1 MAKNITPRATDY
13 AQWYVDV
20 VREAKL
26 ADYAPVKGCMVI
38 RPNGYAIWEAI
49 QQQLDRMFKDTGHVN
64 AYFPLLIPQSF
75 LEKEAEHVEG
85 FALECALVTHSGL
98 ERVEGEAHLR
108 PKGKLE
114 EAYVIRPT
122 SETVIWAMYKNWIQS
137 YRDLP
142 LLINQWANVYRWE
155 LRTRLFLRT
164 AEFLWQE
171 GHTAHA
177 TAKEAREETLRM
189 LGVYRTFAE
198 DYMAM
203 PVIAGEKS
211 EGQKFP
217 GAVSTYAIEAMM
229 QDRKALQAGTS
240 HFLGQNFARAFDVTF
255 QNEKNELDYVWATSW
270 GVSTRLVGALVMIHA
285 DDDGMVIPPRLAQWP
300 VYAVPIYRSA
310 AEREQVVGALR
321 RLLDDLRRQHDLRA
335 VLDDRDTATP
345 GFKFAEG
352 ELFGYPLR
360 LELGPRDLAAN
371 QVIATLRH
379 NREKITLSLPQAAAE
394 VPRLLE
400 RMQADLFARAKKN
413 MDEHTRQINSYDEFK
428 KFIADDGGFA
438 LVHWAG
444 TSEDEKR
451 IQEET
456 KATLRV
462 IPVDGAAEK
471 GKCFLTGR
479 ESNRRVVF
487 AKAY

>member
-1 MAKNITPRATDY
+1 
-13 AQWYVDV
+13 
-20 VREAKL
+20 
-26 ADYAPVKGCMVI
+26 
-38 RPNGYAIWEAI
+38 
-49 QQQLDRMFKDTGHVN
+49 
-64 AYFPLLIPQSF
+64 
-75 LEKEAEHVEG
+75 
-85 FALECALVTHSGL
+85 
-98 ERVEGEAHLR
+98 
-108 PKGKLE
+108 
-114 EAYVIRPT
+114 
-122 SETVIWAMYKNWIQS
+122 
-137 YRDLP
+137 
-142 LLINQWANVYRWE
+142 
-155 LRTRLFLRT
+155 
-164 AEFLWQE
+164 
-171 GHTAHA
+171 
-177 TAKEAREETLRM
+177 
-189 LGVYRTFAE
+189 
-198 DYMAM
+198 MAM

-285 DDDGMVIPPRLAQWP
+285 DDDGMVIPPRLAQCP

-310 AEREQVVGALR
+310 AEREQAVSALR
-321 RLLDDLRRQHDLRA
+321 RLLDDLRVRHDLRA

-379 NREKITLSLPQAAAE
+379 NREKVKLPLPQAAAE
-394 VPRLLE
+394 VPRLLD
-400 RMQADLFARAKKN
+400 RMQADLFARAKKD
-413 MDEHTRQINSYDEFK
+413 MDEHTREINSYDEFK
-428 KFIADDGGFA
+428 EFIAADGGFA

-462 IPVDGAAEK
+462 IPQDGPAEK
-471 GKCFLTGR
+471 GKCILTGR
-479 ESNRRVVF
+479 ESARRVVF